1 MLQVDLIREYNF
13 LVVFGALL
21 PTWYQVSKTLYFVVP
36 IKTNDI
42 DIFVVIHKH
51 VFPVRSKHR

>member
-21 PTWYQVSKTLYFVVP
+21 PTWYQVSKILYLVVP
-36 IKTNDI
+36 MM
-42 DIFVVIHKH
+42 
-51 VFPVRSKHR
+51 